1 MTLADKAI
9 KELQQG
15 YTEEEAELI
24 EKEERDQGWHSYNK
38 MRCARCHKRAPR
50 CNLDGICD
58 RCVDK
63 EESK

>member
-38 MRCARCHKRAPR
+38 MRCARCHKRVPR
-50 CNLDGICD
+50 CNLNGICD